1 MSLNCIQSLIYGLQQ
16 GLAAIDRPTIY
27 IHVITLSFYVVLL
40 ISQYPEIFKLFFH
53 WKKNSSNFFL
63 KKKKNMHALPSDSKI
78 ENNPG
83 NCSNVA
89 LAKVQ
94 HDKKQIMVSLSIL
107 LLLIFCS
114 EFLIWYLLS
123 EICTML
129 LPL

>member
-1 MSLNCIQSLIYGLQQ
+1 
-16 GLAAIDRPTIY
+16 
-27 IHVITLSFYVVLL
+27 
-40 ISQYPEIFKLFFH
+40 
-53 WKKNSSNFFL
+53 
-63 KKKKNMHALPSDSKI
+63 MHALPSDSKI

-123 EICTML
+123 EMCTML